1 MELLFNNEPVH
12 HLVLPRYYQ
21 PAATVNG
28 SKGARPLRP
37 EPIAADA
44 AGAEES
50 DVKFLIWWLREFVLE
65 DRDRPELFSQGET
78 VYVPYARASPTT
90 HARNC

>member
-21 PAATVNG
+21 PATTVQATTK
-28 SKGARPLRP
+28 STTRPD
-37 EPIAADA
+37 PI
-44 AGAEES
+44 EES
-50 DVKFLIWWLREFVLE
+50 SAEGAHETDVRFLIWWLREFQLE

-78 VYVPYARASPTT
+78 VYVVPLLPRASQ
-90 HARNC
+90 